1 MAYLR
6 DTAIV
11 LKNEPFRE
19 QDAWVTL
26 YGREHGKLVAVA
38 RGARTWQAKQLGHL
52 EPLSCVEVMIAH
64 GQAFDKLAVART
76 TSARQKLRSSLEGLA
91 VASAFADLVA
101 QATHPQAPDER
112 IFELCRDLITSV
124 EDLSTSISPE
134 RATLLYASAVM
145 HLLSELGYGSQLDA
159 CVVCHQKLGDRAWA
173 VSPAGGLVCPTC
185 LPYESSWRDRA
196 VFLDQNMR
204 KLLLFL
210 ARVSYQDVLKVS
222 APPGYFRSVSLAVEE
237 LVQVLPIKQR
247 PHGFQTISFLL
258 QPAG

>member
-19 QDAWVTL
+19 QDSWVTL

-38 RGARTWQAKQLGHL
+38 RGVRSWKAKQLGHL
-52 EPLSCVEVMIAH
+52 EPLSCVEVMIAR

-76 TSARQKLRSSLEGLA
+76 SGSRQQLRTSLEGM
-91 VASAFADLVA
+91 VIGSAFADLVA
-101 QATHPQAPDER
+101 QATQPQAPDEE
-112 IFELCRDLITSV
+112 IFFLCRDVLTCL
-124 EDLSTSISPE
+124 EKLSTTISPE
-134 RATLLYASAVM
+134 RATLIYASAVM
-145 HLLSELGYGSQLDA
+145 HLLEHLGYGSHLDA
-159 CVVCHQKLGDRAWA
+159 CVVCHQKLGDESWA
-173 VSPAGGLVCPTC
+173 IGTLGGLVCSSC
-185 LPYESSWRDRA
+185 LRREPGMRERA
-196 VFLDQNMR
+196 VFLDPNMR

-210 ARVSYQDVLKVS
+210 ARVSCEEVLKIS
-222 APPGYFRSVSLAVEE
+222 APPGYFRAVTQAVEE
-237 LVQVLPIKQR
+237 LVQVLPIKQQ